1 MNANHCYK
9 VFLIMIIDRSDFND
23 SQLWVAEKFDEE
35 KELEIDI
42 IGGYLDDRSIWLNK
56 EQVKEL
62 IQVLLNAL

>member
-35 KELEIDI
+35 K
-42 IGGYLDDRSIWLNK
+42 
-56 EQVKEL
+56 
-62 IQVLLNAL
+62 